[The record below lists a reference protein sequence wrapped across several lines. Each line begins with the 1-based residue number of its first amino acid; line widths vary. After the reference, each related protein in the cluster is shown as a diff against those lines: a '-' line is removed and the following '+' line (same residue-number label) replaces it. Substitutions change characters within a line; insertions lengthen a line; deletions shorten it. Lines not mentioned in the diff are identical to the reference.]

1 MNTELYETR
10 TGRVIIDAD
19 LSHKM
24 YQIYNAHPESNN
36 ENSSGYEW
44 SEMGMANLLV
54 CFMKKKQGIA
64 RNIKAGTPIM
74 KEPGGRTKGQF

>member
-44 SEMGMANLLV
+44 SEMGMSNLFGMLY
-54 CFMKKKQGIA
+54 
-64 RNIKAGTPIM
+64 
-74 KEPGGRTKGQF
+74 